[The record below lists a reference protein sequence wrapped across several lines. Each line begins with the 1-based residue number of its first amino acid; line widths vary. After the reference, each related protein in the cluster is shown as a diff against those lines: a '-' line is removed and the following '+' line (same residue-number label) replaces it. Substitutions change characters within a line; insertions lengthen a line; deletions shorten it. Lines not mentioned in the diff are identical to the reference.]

1 MATTKIWKIK
11 SRFDNVIDYITNKDK
26 TDNKKYVTGINCMV
40 DIAFKEMNI
49 TKQQFNKKGGI
60 LGFHAYKSF
69 KGCEVTA
76 DEAHEIGIRLAEEL
90 WGDRFQVVV
99 TTHTNT
105 KNVHNHFV
113 INSVSFID
121 GKKYYDNKTNYAII
135 RKVSDNICKE
145 YELQTL
151 EEKSY
156 YKNSSNKYARSSK
169 YLDSVRTDIDYAISQ
184 ASNYNDFTKILTK
197 MGYELEHSSNKMSI
211 RKFPYKRYVRVE
223 RTFGE
228 EYSKE
233 SILFRIKHTV
243 SFKVPFPEMHTLTGK
258 YRRKNKTSIRHKQK
272 IKGLRALYLYY
283 CYLLKVFPKQKYPP
297 KYSKAMK
304 EEIKK
309 MDEFSNSVRFLSKYK
324 ITTLTEVRKYKTNA
338 TTEINELKSK
348 RENLWKRH
356 KQIKTDEEGQ
366 FICSEIQKLATKINE
381 LNENIKL
388 CDFIENRTVRMRENI
403 KDMRHEDK
411 EKVKYKDRNINKNQ
425 KNDCPSSFF

>member
-26 TDNKKYVTGINCMV
+26 TDNKKYVTSINCMA
-40 DIAFKEMNI
+40 DIAFKEMSI
-49 TKQQFNKKGGI
+49 TKQQFNKTGGI
-60 LGFHAYKSF
+60 LGFHAYQSF

-90 WGDRFQVVV
+90 WGDKFQVVV

-113 INSVSFID
+113 INAVSFVD
-121 GKKYYDNKTNYAII
+121 GKKYYDNKTNYAIM

-151 EEKSY
+151 EEKNY
-156 YKNSSNKYARSSK
+156 YKNIFNKYARSSK

-243 SFKVPFPEMHTLTGK
+243 SFKVPFPEVHTLIGRYK
-258 YRRKNKTSIRHKQK
+258 RKNKTAIRHKQK
-272 IKGLRALYLYY
+272 AKGLRALYLYY

-356 KQIKTDEEGQ
+356 KQIKTEEEGQ
-366 FICSEIQKLATKINE
+366 CICSEIQKLATKIE
-381 LNENIKL
+381 QLNKDIKI
-388 CDFIENRTVRMRENI
+388 CNFIKERTLKMKETI
-403 KDMRHEDK
+403 KEMNQEI
-411 EKVKYKDRNINKNQ
+411 KVKEKDRNQ
-425 KNDCPSSFF
+425 DVR

>member
-26 TDNKKYVTGINCMV
+26 TDNKKYVTGINCMAN
-40 DIAFKEMNI
+40 IAFKEMSI
-49 TKQQFNKKGGI
+49 TKQQFNKTGGI
-60 LGFHAYKSF
+60 LGFHAYQSF
-69 KGCEVTA
+69 KGCEVTN

-90 WGDRFQVVV
+90 WGDKFQVVV

-113 INSVSFID
+113 INSVSFVD
-121 GKKYYDNKTNYAII
+121 GKKYYDNKTNYAIM
-135 RKVSDNICKE
+135 RQVSDNICKE

-156 YKNSSNKYARSSK
+156 YKNISNKYARSSK
-169 YLDSVRTDIDYAISQ
+169 YLNSVRTDTDYAISQ

-411 EKVKYKDRNINKNQ
+411 EKINYKDRNIR
-425 KNDCPSSFF
+425 

>member
-26 TDNKKYVTGINCMV
+26 TDNKKYVTGINCMA
-40 DIAFKEMNI
+40 DIAFKEMSI
-49 TKQQFNKKGGI
+49 SKQQFNKTGGI
-60 LGFHAYKSF
+60 LGFHAYQSF

-90 WGDRFQVVV
+90 WGDKFQVVV

-113 INSVSFID
+113 INSVSFVD
-121 GKKYYDNKTNYAII
+121 GKKYYDNKTNYAIM

-156 YKNSSNKYARSSK
+156 YKNISNKYARSSK

-184 ASNYNDFTKILTK
+184 ANNYNEFTKILTK

-211 RKFPYKRYVRVE
+211 RKIPYKRYVRVE

-243 SFKVPFPEMHTLTGK
+243 SFKVPFPEVHTLTGK

-309 MDEFSNSVRFLSKYK
+309 MDDYSNSARFLAKYN
-324 ITTLTEVRKYKTNA
+324 ITTLAEIKEYKFSA
-338 TTEINELKSK
+338 INKIVELKGL
-348 RENLWKRH
+348 RENLWRKHKR
-356 KQIKTDEEGQ
+356 IKIFEEGQ
-366 FICSEIQKLATKINE
+366 LICSEIQKLATKIDE
-381 LNENIKL
+381 LNRNIKL
-388 CDFIENRTVRMRENI
+388 CNFIENNSLRMKDSI
-403 KDMRHEDK
+403 KEMNQEI
-411 EKVKYKDRNINKNQ
+411 KVKVKDKNL
-425 KNDCPSSFF
+425 DVR

>member
-26 TDNKKYVTGINCMV
+26 TDNKNYVTGINCMA
-40 DIAFKEMNI
+40 DIAFKEMSI
-49 TKQQFNKKGGI
+49 SKQQFNKTGGI
-60 LGFHAYKSF
+60 LGFHAYQSF

-90 WGDRFQVVV
+90 WGDKFQVVV

-113 INSVSFID
+113 INSVSFVD
-121 GKKYYDNKTNYAII
+121 GKKYYDNKTNYAIM
-135 RKVSDNICKE
+135 RQVSDNICKE

-156 YKNSSNKYARSSK
+156 YKNISNKYARSSK
-169 YLDSVRTDIDYAISQ
+169 YLNSVRTDTDYAISQ

-411 EKVKYKDRNINKNQ
+411 EKINYKDRNIR
-425 KNDCPSSFF
+425 

>member
-60 LGFHAYKSF
+60 LGFHAYQSF

-90 WGDRFQVVV
+90 WRDRFQVVV

-121 GKKYYDNKTNYAII
+121 GKKYYDNKTNYAIM

-211 RKFPYKRYVRVE
+211 RKPPYKRYVRVE

-243 SFKVPFPEMHTLTGK
+243 SFKVPFPEVHTLMGRYK
-258 YRRKNKTSIRHKQK
+258 RKNKTAIRHKQK
-272 IKGLRALYLYY
+272 AKGLRALYLYY

-411 EKVKYKDRNINKNQ
+411 EKINYKDRNIR
-425 KNDCPSSFF
+425 

>member
-26 TDNKKYVTGINCMV
+26 TDNKKYVTGINCMA
-40 DIAFKEMNI
+40 DIAFKEMSI
-49 TKQQFNKKGGI
+49 TKQQFNKTGGI
-60 LGFHAYKSF
+60 LGFHAYQSF

-121 GKKYYDNKTNYAII
+121 GKKYYDNKTNYAIM

-243 SFKVPFPEMHTLTGK
+243 SFKVPFPEVHTIIGRYK
-258 YRRKNKTSIRHKQK
+258 RKNKTAIKYKQK
-272 IKGLRALYLYY
+272 AKGLRALYLYC
-283 CYLLKVFPKQKYPP
+283 CYLLKIFPKQDYPP
-297 KYSKAMK
+297 KYSKVMK

-309 MDEFSNSVRFLSKYK
+309 MDEFSKSARFLSKYK
-324 ITTLTEVRKYKTNA
+324 ITTLPEVREYRTNA
-338 TTEINELKSK
+338 TTEINELRSK
-348 RENLWKRH
+348 RENLWKKH
-356 KQIKTDEEGQ
+356 KRIKTDEEGQ
-366 FICSEIQKLATKINE
+366 LICSEIQKLAIKIDD
-381 LNENIKL
+381 LNANIKL
-388 CDFIENRTVRMRENI
+388 CNFIENRNTEIRGNI
-403 KDMRHEDK
+403 KDISQEIKKKQKNR
-411 EKVKYKDRNINKNQ
+411 DRNFK
-425 KNDCPSSFF
+425 

>member
-26 TDNKKYVTGINCMV
+26 TDNKNYVTGINCMA
-40 DIAFKEMNI
+40 DIAFKEMSI
-49 TKQQFNKKGGI
+49 SKQQFNKTGGI
-60 LGFHAYKSF
+60 LGFHAYQSF

-90 WGDRFQVVV
+90 WGDKFQVVV

-113 INSVSFID
+113 INSVSFVD
-121 GKKYYDNKTNYAII
+121 GKKYYDNKTNYAIM
-135 RKVSDNICKE
+135 RQVSDNICKE

-156 YKNSSNKYARSSK
+156 YKNISNKYARSSK
-169 YLDSVRTDIDYAISQ
+169 YLNSVRTDIDYAISQ

-243 SFKVPFPEMHTLTGK
+243 SFKVPFPEVHTLMGRYK
-258 YRRKNKTSIRHKQK
+258 RKNKTAIRHKQK
-272 IKGLRALYLYY
+272 AKGLRALYLYY

-411 EKVKYKDRNINKNQ
+411 EKINYKDRNIR
-425 KNDCPSSFF
+425 

>member
-1 MATTKIWKIK
+1 MA
-11 SRFDNVIDYITNKDK
+11 
-26 TDNKKYVTGINCMV
+26 
-40 DIAFKEMNI
+40 DIAFKEMSI
-49 TKQQFNKKGGI
+49 TKQQFNKTGGI
-60 LGFHAYKSF
+60 LGFHAYQSF

-90 WGDRFQVVV
+90 WGDKFQVVV

-113 INSVSFID
+113 INSVSFVD
-121 GKKYYDNKTNYAII
+121 GKKYYDNKTNYAIM
-135 RKVSDNICKE
+135 RQVSDNICKE

-156 YKNSSNKYARSSK
+156 YKNISNKYARSSK
-169 YLDSVRTDIDYAISQ
+169 YLNSVRTDIDYAISQ

-243 SFKVPFPEMHTLTGK
+243 SFKVPFPEVHTLTGK

-309 MDEFSNSVRFLSKYK
+309 MDDYSNSARFLAKYN
-324 ITTLTEVRKYKTNA
+324 ITTLAEIKEYKFSA
-338 TTEINELKSK
+338 INKIVELKGL
-348 RENLWKRH
+348 RENLWRKHKR
-356 KQIKTDEEGQ
+356 IKIFEEGQ
-366 FICSEIQKLATKINE
+366 LICSEIQKLATKIDE
-381 LNENIKL
+381 LNRNIKL
-388 CDFIENRTVRMRENI
+388 CNFIENNSLRMKDSIKEMNQEI
-403 KDMRHEDK
+403 KD
-411 EKVKYKDRNINKNQ
+411 KVKDKNL
-425 KNDCPSSFF
+425 DVHMS

>member
-26 TDNKKYVTGINCMV
+26 TDNKNYVTGINCMA
-40 DIAFKEMNI
+40 DIAFKEMSI
-49 TKQQFNKKGGI
+49 SKQQFNKTGGI
-60 LGFHAYKSF
+60 LGFHAYQSF
-69 KGCEVTA
+69 KGCEVTD

-90 WGDRFQVVV
+90 WGDKFQVVV

-113 INSVSFID
+113 INSVSFVD
-121 GKKYYDNKTNYAII
+121 GKKYYDNKTNYAIM
-135 RKVSDNICKE
+135 RQVSDNICKE

-156 YKNSSNKYARSSK
+156 YKNISNKYARSSK
-169 YLDSVRTDIDYAISQ
+169 YLNSVRTDIDYAISQ

-243 SFKVPFPEMHTLTGK
+243 SFKVPFPEVHTLTGK

-283 CYLLKVFPKQKYPP
+283 CYLLKVFPKQKYQP

-309 MDEFSNSVRFLSKYK
+309 MDDYSNSARFLAKYN
-324 ITTLTEVRKYKTNA
+324 ITTLAEIKEYKFSA
-338 TTEINELKSK
+338 INKIVELKGL
-348 RENLWKRH
+348 RENLWRKHKR
-356 KQIKTDEEGQ
+356 IKIFEEGQ
-366 FICSEIQKLATKINE
+366 LICSEIQKLATKIDE
-381 LNENIKL
+381 LNRNIKL
-388 CDFIENRTVRMRENI
+388 CNFIENNSLRMKDSI
-403 KDMRHEDK
+403 KEMNQEI
-411 EKVKYKDRNINKNQ
+411 KVKVKDKNL
-425 KNDCPSSFF
+425 DVR

>member
-11 SRFDNVIDYITNKDK
+11 SRFDNVIYYITNKDK
-26 TDNKKYVTGINCMV
+26 TDNKNYVTGINCMA
-40 DIAFKEMNI
+40 DIAFKEMSI
-49 TKQQFNKKGGI
+49 TKQQFNKTGGI
-60 LGFHAYKSF
+60 LGFHAYQSF
-69 KGCEVTA
+69 KACEVTA

-113 INSVSFID
+113 INSVSFMD
-121 GKKYYDNKTNYAII
+121 GKKYYDNKTNYAIM

-156 YKNSSNKYARSSK
+156 YKNISNKYARSSK

-197 MGYELEHSSNKMSI
+197 IGYELEHSSNKMSI

-243 SFKVPFPEMHTLTGK
+243 SFKVPFPEVHTLMGRYK
-258 YRRKNKTSIRHKQK
+258 RKNKTAIRHKQK
-272 IKGLRALYLYY
+272 AKGLRALYLYY
-283 CYLLKVFPKQKYPP
+283 CYLLKVFSRQKYPP

-366 FICSEIQKLATKINE
+366 FICSEIQELATKIIE
-381 LNENIKL
+381 LNKNIKL
-388 CDFIENRTVRMRENI
+388 CDFIENRTLMIKKNI
-403 KDMRHEDK
+403 KDMRQE
-411 EKVKYKDRNINKNQ
+411 EKVKLKYTDR
-425 KNDCPSSFF
+425 DYR

>member
-26 TDNKKYVTGINCMV
+26 TDNKKYVTSINCMA
-40 DIAFKEMNI
+40 DIAFKEMSI
-49 TKQQFNKKGGI
+49 TKQQFNKTGGI
-60 LGFHAYKSF
+60 LGFHAYQSF

-76 DEAHEIGIRLAEEL
+76 DEAHEIGIRIAEEL
-90 WGDRFQVVV
+90 WGDKFQVVV

-113 INSVSFID
+113 INSVSFVD
-121 GKKYYDNKTNYAII
+121 GKKYYDNKTNYAIM

-156 YKNSSNKYARSSK
+156 YKNISNKYARSSK
-169 YLDSVRTDIDYAISQ
+169 YLNSVRTDIDYAISQ

-211 RKFPYKRYVRVE
+211 RKFPYKRYVIVE

-243 SFKVPFPEMHTLTGK
+243 SFKVPFPEVHTLTGK

-272 IKGLRALYLYY
+272 AKGLRALYLYY
-283 CYLLKVFPKQKYPP
+283 CYLLKVFPKQKYSP
-297 KYSKAMK
+297 KYSKTMK

-309 MDEFSNSVRFLSKYK
+309 MDNYSNSAKFLTKYN
-324 ITTLTEVRKYKTNA
+324 ITTLTEVKKYKSSA
-338 TTEINELKSK
+338 INKIVELTGL
-348 RENLWKRH
+348 RENLWNKHKR
-356 KQIKTDEEGQ
+356 IKTTEAGQ
-366 FICSEIQKLATKINE
+366 FIYSEIQKLATKINQ
-381 LNENIKL
+381 LNTNIKL
-388 CDFIENRTVRMRENI
+388 
-403 KDMRHEDK
+403 
-411 EKVKYKDRNINKNQ
+411 
-425 KNDCPSSFF
+425 

>member
-26 TDNKKYVTGINCMV
+26 TDNKKYVTGINCMAN
-40 DIAFKEMNI
+40 IAFKEMSI
-49 TKQQFNKKGGI
+49 TKQQFNKTGGI
-60 LGFHAYKSF
+60 LGFHAYQSF
-69 KGCEVTA
+69 KGCEVTN

-90 WGDRFQVVV
+90 WGDKFQVVV

-113 INSVSFID
+113 INSVSFVD
-121 GKKYYDNKTNYAII
+121 GKKYYDNKTNYAIM
-135 RKVSDNICKE
+135 RQVSDNICKE

-156 YKNSSNKYARSSK
+156 YKNISNKYARSSK
-169 YLDSVRTDIDYAISQ
+169 YLNSVRTDIDYAISQ

-411 EKVKYKDRNINKNQ
+411 EKINYKDRNIR
-425 KNDCPSSFF
+425 

>member
-26 TDNKKYVTGINCMV
+26 TDNKKYVTGINCMA
-40 DIAFKEMNI
+40 DIAFKEMSI
-49 TKQQFNKKGGI
+49 TKQQFNKTGGI
-60 LGFHAYKSF
+60 LGFHAYQSF
-69 KGCEVTA
+69 KGCEVTN

-90 WGDRFQVVV
+90 WGDKFQVVV

-113 INSVSFID
+113 INSVSFVD
-121 GKKYYDNKTNYAII
+121 GKKYYDNKTNYAIM
-135 RKVSDNICKE
+135 RQVSDNICKE

-156 YKNSSNKYARSSK
+156 YKNISNKYARSSK
-169 YLDSVRTDIDYAISQ
+169 YLNSVRTDIDYAISQ

-211 RKFPYKRYVRVE
+211 RKPPYKRYVRVE

-243 SFKVPFPEMHTLTGK
+243 SFKVPFPEVHTIIGRYK
-258 YRRKNKTSIRHKQK
+258 RKNKTAIKYKQK
-272 IKGLRALYLYY
+272 AKGLRALYLYC
-283 CYLLKVFPKQKYPP
+283 CYLLKIFPKQDYPP
-297 KYSKAMK
+297 KYSKVMK

-309 MDEFSNSVRFLSKYK
+309 MDEFSKSARFLSKYK
-324 ITTLTEVRKYKTNA
+324 ITTLPEVREYRTNA
-338 TTEINELKSK
+338 TTEINELRSK
-348 RENLWKRH
+348 RENLWKKH
-356 KQIKTDEEGQ
+356 KRIKTDEEGQ
-366 FICSEIQKLATKINE
+366 LICSEIQKLAIKIDD
-381 LNENIKL
+381 LNANIKL
-388 CDFIENRTVRMRENI
+388 CNFIENRNTEIRGNI
-403 KDMRHEDK
+403 KDISQEIKKKQKNR
-411 EKVKYKDRNINKNQ
+411 DRNFK
-425 KNDCPSSFF
+425 

>member
-26 TDNKKYVTGINCMV
+26 TDNKNYVTGINCMA
-40 DIAFKEMNI
+40 DIAFKEMSI
-49 TKQQFNKKGGI
+49 SKQQFNKTGGI
-60 LGFHAYKSF
+60 LGFHAYQSF

-90 WGDRFQVVV
+90 WGNKFQVVV

-113 INSVSFID
+113 INSVSFVD
-121 GKKYYDNKTNYAII
+121 GKKYYDNKTNYAIM

-156 YKNSSNKYARSSK
+156 YKNISNKYARSSK

-233 SILFRIKHTV
+233 SILFRIKHSV
-243 SFKVPFPEMHTLTGK
+243 SFKVPFPEAHTLIGRYK
-258 YRRKNKTSIRHKQK
+258 RKNKTAIRHTQK
-272 IKGLRALYLYY
+272 VKGLRALYLYY
-283 CYLLKVFPKQKYPP
+283 CYLLKVIPKQKYPP

-309 MDEFSNSVRFLSKYK
+309 MDEFSNSARFLSKYK

-366 FICSEIQKLATKINE
+366 FICSEIQKLATKIIE
-381 LNENIKL
+381 LNKNIKL
-388 CDFIENRTVRMRENI
+388 CDFIENRTSMIKKNI
-403 KDMRHEDK
+403 KDMRQE
-411 EKVKYKDRNINKNQ
+411 EKVKLKYTDR
-425 KNDCPSSFF
+425 DYR